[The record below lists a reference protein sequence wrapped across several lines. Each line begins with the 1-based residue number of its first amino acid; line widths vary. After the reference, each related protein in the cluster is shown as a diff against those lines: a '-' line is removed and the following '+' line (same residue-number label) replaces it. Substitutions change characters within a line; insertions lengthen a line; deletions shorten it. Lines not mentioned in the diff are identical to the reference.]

1 MKNYIDINVICID
14 IIDLVFLVINKC
26 LGVKLGLNSD
36 KYERRIGTHKQ
47 NYLVIT
53 KKDIVITKKKR
64 SRYNELS

>member
-26 LGVKLGLNSD
+26 LGVKLGLNID

-53 KKDIVITKKKR
+53 KKISLLRKKKDLVIT
-64 SRYNELS
+64 S